1 MSTTNPMV
9 QFKFGEYSGFK
20 GLTQYDAGTLYVT
33 TDEQGI
39 YFAKDKN
46 TAIKLGNII
55 TYNSLKDWNE
65 NTKPPYSADV
75 FYYITD
81 TNALIKYDT
90 AKEKFIQLNK
100 DYGSDVSSILTAIG
114 AVTDTVAAGKTS
126 LWAKIN
132 EAKATAD
139 AASTAASAADSKAQ
153 EARNVADSA
162 LQKANTNGNSI
173 STINGQINTIN
184 SDIETLQGIVVTG
197 NNSNDKLRAAITENG
212 TAITTA
218 QTRADN
224 AYTLAETAD
233 GKADDNADA
242 ISDINDAI
250 GTDDTTGTLKG
261 RIKANE
267 TAISNI
273 NTAIG
278 SDTTPN
284 SIKGRIK
291 ANEGAIAEHS
301 TAISNIQ
308 STYATKT
315 YAESEADAAETA
327 AKGYADQEI
336 AAAKTALIGT
346 EVTGNTST
354 IKGVKKY
361 TDEQIGIVATSVTTL
376 SNQIGNLS
384 NIMNFRGT
392 YATLDAASADSP
404 VHGDVIIVGG
414 VEYVYVKPGTDAGK
428 WEEFGAAS
436 ANEARFQAIEE
447 RVTAL
452 DQAGTG
458 KIALIEGRLDSA
470 EDRLTDTEGVANGA
484 ATGVNALND
493 KVDTLE
499 KTTIPAIE
507 AKIGTV
513 AEGQNL
519 ASLIAAEESRAKGIE
534 GGLQSAINTI
544 NNTTVPAINTAHNN
558 LAARVT
564 ALDKADGRVA
574 AVEADV
580 STLKTKT
587 GIANLTGNDTLYS
600 LITAEKA
607 RAEAEEA
614 DIRADFAAEDVL
626 IRTEINAMLTW
637 GSF

>member
-20 GLTQYDAGTLYVT
+20 GLSQYDAGTLYVT
-33 TDEQGI
+33 TDEQGL
-39 YFAKDKN
+39 YFAKDAN

-65 NTKPPYSADV
+65 NTKPPYNADV

-81 TNALIKYDT
+81 TNALLKYNGT
-90 AKEKFIQLNK
+90 KFVQLNK

-114 AVTDTVAAGKTS
+114 ATTDTVEAGKTS

-139 AASTAASAADSKAQ
+139 AASTAASTADSKAQ
-153 EARNVADSA
+153 AARNVANSA
-162 LQKANTNGNSI
+162 LDKANANGAS
-173 STINGQINTIN
+173 INTIN
-184 SDIETLQGIVVTG
+184 SNINTINGNIEALQGIVVTG
-197 NNSNDKLRAAITENG
+197 DNSNDKLRAAITENG

-218 QTRADN
+218 QNKAN
-224 AYTLAETAD
+224 SAYSLAETAD
-233 GKADDNADA
+233 GKADKNAG
-242 ISDINDAI
+242 DITNINNAI
-250 GTDDTTGTLKG
+250 GNDDTTGTLKG

-278 SDTTPN
+278 NDNTAD

-291 ANEGAIAEHS
+291 ANESAIAEHG
-301 TAISNIQ
+301 TAITNI
-308 STYATKT
+308 TNNYATKA
-315 YAESEADAAETA
+315 YAEREADAAETA
-327 AKGYADQEI
+327 AKEYADTEI
-336 AAAKTALIGT
+336 GKAKTDLIGT
-346 EVTGNTST
+346 EVTGVTNT

-361 TDEQIGIVATSVTTL
+361 ADEQIGIVATSVTTL

-392 YATLDAASADSP
+392 FESTDEVTNP
-404 VHGDVIIVGG
+404 VNGDVIIVNG
-414 VEYVYVKPGTDAGK
+414 VEHVYVKETTEATGR

-436 ANEARFQAIEE
+436 ANAARFEAIEE

-452 DQAGTG
+452 DKAGTG
-458 KIALIEGRLDSA
+458 EIALIKGRLDSA
-470 EDRLTDTEGVANGA
+470 ESRLTDTEGVANGA
-484 ATGVNALND
+484 ATGVNTLNG

-499 KTTIPAIE
+499 KTTIPGIE

-513 AEGQNL
+513 AAGENL
-519 ASLIAAEESRAKGIE
+519 AGLIAAEESRAKGVE
-534 GGLQSAINTI
+534 GNLQTAINTI
-544 NNTTVPAINTAHNN
+544 NNTTVPAIETAHNN

-564 ALDKADGRVA
+564 ALDEATTGRVA
-574 AVEADV
+574 VVEADV

-614 DIRADFAAEDVL
+614 DIRANFAAEDVI

>member
-9 QFKFGEYSGFK
+9 KFKFGKWSGFQDLS
-20 GLTQYDAGTLYVT
+20 GYEAGTLYVT

-39 YFAKDKN
+39 YFAEN
-46 TAIKLGNII
+46 ETTVHKLGNII
-55 TYNSLKDWNE
+55 TYATVEEWNE
-65 NTKPPYSADV
+65 NTLPPYSADV
-75 FYYITD
+75 FYYIEK
-81 TNALIKYDT
+81 NHALFKYDKT
-90 AKEKFIQLNK
+90 QSKFVQLNK

-114 AVTDTVAAGKTS
+114 KPEDTVADNKTS

-139 AASTAASAADSKAQ
+139 AAGTAASAADNKAKAAQ
-153 EARNVADSA
+153 NTANSA
-162 LQKANTNGNSI
+162 LEKANTNGNSI

-184 SDIETLQGIVVTG
+184 GNIETLQGIVVTG

-218 QTRADN
+218 QNKAND
-224 AYTLAETAD
+224 AYNLAGVAD
-233 GKADDNADA
+233 GKADKNADDIA
-242 ISDINDAI
+242 DINTAI
-250 GTDDTTGTLKG
+250 GDDDTTGSLKG

-267 TAISNI
+267 DAISNI

-278 SDTTPN
+278 SDTTAN

-291 ANEGAIAEHS
+291 ANEDAIAEHG
-301 TAISNIQ
+301 TAITNI
-308 STYATKT
+308 TDNYATKT
-315 YAESEADAAETA
+315 YAEGKANAAESA
-327 AKGYADQEI
+327 AKGYTDQEI
-336 AAAKTALIGT
+336 TAAKTALIGT
-346 EVTGNTST
+346 EVTGVINT

-361 TDEQIGIVATSVTTL
+361 TDEQISVVNTSINAL
-376 SNQIGNLS
+376 SAAIGNLS

-392 YATLDAASADSP
+392 FESTDKVTDP
-404 VHGDVIIVGG
+404 VNGDVIIVNG
-414 VEYVYVKPGTDAGK
+414 VEHVYVKEAADATGR
-428 WEEFGAAS
+428 WEEFGAAT
-436 ANEARFQAIEE
+436 ANAARFEAIEN

-452 DQAGTG
+452 DQTGTG
-458 KIALIEGRLDSA
+458 KIALIEGRLTSA
-470 EDRLTDTEGVANGA
+470 EERLAATEGVANGA
-484 ATGVNALND
+484 ATGVNTLNG

-499 KTTIPAIE
+499 KTTIPGIE

-519 ASLIAAEESRAKGIE
+519 AGLIAAEESRAKGIE
-534 GGLQSAINTI
+534 GGLQAAIDTI

-558 LAARVT
+558 LESRVT
-564 ALDKADGRVA
+564 ALDKTTTGRVA
-574 AVEADV
+574 VVEADV
-580 STLKTKT
+580 SALKTKT
-587 GIANLTGNDTLYS
+587 GIANLTGTDTLYS

-614 DIRADFAAEDVL
+614 AIRSDFADEDVA